1 MAQTPEMDQK
11 TGEIVVAGPSVAA
24 VTEPRTEIV
33 PRNDWRRAHIATL
46 VAIDATLI
54 VTAEVLAYLGRFA
67 TEVTDNI
74 FLRYGLISAGLLVVW
89 LLVAA
94 ASGAYESRYFGTGP
108 GEYKRVLAGTAR
120 TFGMVAIVSYVFSLN
135 IARGFITASFVL
147 GLIFLLMGRNLAR
160 RWLVRQ
166 RCNGQLSHRALVVG
180 SAESVNEMVVALLEN
195 PEAGLRAVAAC
206 TPTASNGSEWLSVE
220 RVGGICDVAE
230 AARKAGVDTVVVTP
244 GPHIDARSLRT
255 IAWSLE
261 GRGVD
266 LVVTPSLSG
275 VAIPRLSMRPLG
287 GLTLLHV
294 DEPEFTGA
302 KRWVK
307 ASIDRIGAALGLV
320 VLSPL
325 FLIVTILIRMSDRGP
340 ALYRQYRI
348 GMNGQRFQVFKFR
361 SMYSDADQRRA
372 ELQAGNDA
380 DGLLFKLKTD
390 PRVTSIG
397 AILRRTAIDELP
409 QLINVLMG
417 HMSLVGPR
425 PLAVPD
431 TDFEGDVRRRLLV
444 KPGITGLWQIGER
457 LNWEDAVRLDL
468 DYVENWSLSL
478 DLTILARTVLTVAR
492 GGGAY

>member
-1 MAQTPEMDQK
+1 MT
-11 TGEIVVAGPSVAA
+11 VARPSVAA
-24 VTEPRTEIV
+24 VTELRTEIA

-46 VAIDATLI
+46 VALDATLI
-54 VTAEVLAYLGRFA
+54 VAAEVIAYLGRFDTAVA
-67 TEVTDNI
+67 TDYI

-89 LLVAA
+89 LLVNA

-108 GEYKRVLAGTAR
+108 GEYKRVLAGTAQ
-120 TFGMVAIVSYVFSLN
+120 TFALVAIISYAFQFN

-147 GLIFLLMGRNLAR
+147 GLILLLMGRNLAR
-160 RWLVRQ
+160 HWLVRQ
-166 RCNGQLSHRALVVG
+166 RHQGQLSHRALVVG
-180 SAESVNEMVVALLEN
+180 SAGSVNEMVVALLEN
-195 PEAGLRAVAAC
+195 PEAGLRAVACC
-206 TPTASNGSEWLSVE
+206 TPSSTEDSEWLSLE
-220 RVGGICDVAE
+220 RVGGISDVAD
-230 AARKAGVDTVVVTP
+230 AARRVGADTVVVTS
-244 GPHIDARSLRT
+244 GPHIDARTLRS

-275 VAIPRLSMRPLG
+275 VAIPRLSMRPVG

-307 ASIDRIGAALGLV
+307 AIIDRIGAGIGLV
-320 VLSPL
+320 VFAPL
-325 FLIVTILIRMSDRGP
+325 FLVVTILIRVSDPGP
-340 ALYRQYRI
+340 ALFKQYRI
-348 GMNGQRFQVFKFR
+348 GMNGQRFQVYKFR
-361 SMYSDADQRRA
+361 TMYTDADKRLA
-372 ELQAGNDA
+372 ELRTANDA
-380 DGLLFKLKTD
+380 DGLLFKLKSD
-390 PRVTSIG
+390 PRVTKVG

-409 QLINVLMG
+409 QLMNVLRG

-425 PLAVPD
+425 PLAVLD
-431 TDFEGDVRRRLLV
+431 SDFQGDVRRRLLV
-444 KPGITGLWQIGER
+444 KPGMTGLWQIGER

-492 GGGAY
+492 GGGSY

>member
-1 MAQTPEMDQK
+1 M
-11 TGEIVVAGPSVAA
+11 VVAGPSVAT
-24 VTEPRTEIV
+24 VTELRTEIA

-46 VAIDATLI
+46 VALDATLI
-54 VTAEVLAYLGRFA
+54 VVAEVLAYFGRFDSSIA
-67 TEVTDNI
+67 TDYI
-74 FLRYGLISAGLLVVW
+74 FLRYGLISAGLLIVW

-120 TFGMVAIVSYVFSLN
+120 TFGLVAIISYAFQFN

-147 GLIFLLMGRNLAR
+147 GLVLLLMGRNLAR
-160 RWLVRQ
+160 HWLVRARHQ
-166 RCNGQLSHRALVVG
+166 GQLSHRALVVG
-180 SAESVNEMVVALLEN
+180 SAGSVNEMVVALLEH

-206 TPTASNGSEWLSVE
+206 TPDSTQDSEWLSLE
-220 RVGGICDVAE
+220 RVGGIGDVAE
-230 AARKAGVDTVVVTP
+230 AARRVGADTVVVTS
-244 GPHIDARSLRT
+244 GPHIDARTLRS

-261 GRGVD
+261 GRGID

-275 VAIPRLSMRPLG
+275 VAIPRLSMRPVG
-287 GLTLLHV
+287 GVTLLHV

-307 ASIDRIGAALGLV
+307 AIIDRIGAAIGLV
-320 VLSPL
+320 VFAPL
-325 FLIVTILIRMSDRGP
+325 FLVVTILIRLGSRGP
-340 ALYRQYRI
+340 AIFRQYRI
-348 GMNGQRFQVFKFR
+348 GMNGQRFQVYKFR
-361 SMYSDADQRRA
+361 TMYSDADKRLA
-372 ELQAGNDA
+372 ELRAANDA
-380 DGLLFKLKTD
+380 DGLLFKMKSD
-390 PRVTSIG
+390 PRVTKIG

-409 QLINVLMG
+409 QLLNVLRG

-425 PLAVPD
+425 PLAVLD
-431 TDFEGDVRRRLLV
+431 SDFQGDVRRRLLV
-444 KPGITGLWQIGER
+444 KPGMTGLWQIGER

-492 GGGAY
+492 GGGSY

>member
-1 MAQTPEMDQK
+1 MDQK
-11 TGEIVVAGPSVAA
+11 NGEIVVVGPSVAA
-24 VTEPRTEIV
+24 VTELRAEIV

-46 VAIDATLI
+46 VAIDAAVI
-54 VTAEVLAYLGRFA
+54 VIAEVLAYLGRFD
-67 TEVTDNI
+67 TEVTDYI

-94 ASGAYESRYFGTGP
+94 GSGAYESRYFGTGP

-120 TFGMVAIVSYVFSLN
+120 TFGLVAIVSYAFSFN

-160 RWLVRQ
+160 HWLVRQ
-166 RCNGQLSHRALVVG
+166 RQNGQLSHRALVVG
-180 SAESVNEMVVALLEN
+180 SAESVNEMVVALLEH
-195 PEAGLRAVAAC
+195 PQAGLRAVAAC
-206 TPTASNGSEWLSVE
+206 TPTASNDSEWLSVE
-220 RVGGICDVAE
+220 RVGGIGDVAE
-230 AARKAGVDTVVVTP
+230 AARKAGVDTVVVTS

-261 GRGVD
+261 GRGID

-275 VAIPRLSMRPLG
+275 VAIPRLSMRPVG
-287 GLTLLHV
+287 GVTLLHV

-307 ASIDRIGAALGLV
+307 AIIDRIGAALGLI

-325 FLIVTILIRMSDRGP
+325 FLIVTTLIRMSDRGP
-340 ALYRQYRI
+340 AFYRQYRI

-361 SMYSDADQRRA
+361 SMYTDADQRLA
-372 ELQAGNDA
+372 ELQAANDA
-380 DGLLFKLKTD
+380 DGLLFKLKSD
-390 PRVTSIG
+390 PRVTRIG

-425 PLAVPD
+425 PLAVLD
-431 TDFEGDVRRRLLV
+431 TDFQGDVRRRLLV

-478 DLTILARTVLTVAR
+478 DLTILARTVLTIAR